1 MEISPETVAQEAEE
15 CYILTANR
23 IRAAPRKGRRV
34 VFLGG
39 VCTCRA
45 GPMCPAA
52 GYAFS
57 GGARGPRPTGRYV
70 EPRVGDGVLQW
81 SVAEQMPLG
90 YDVPSARQRR
100 AVIARS
106 TPRVLASRRVATRQS
121 VFLFW
126 GRQIPTPV
134 FVPARNDRERA
145 DRVVRPYKLGMTG
158 STAALRAMH
167 AASALSYTGAGEGY
181 TVRRC
186 GGGSWFL
193 GICALG
199 LGLGIL
205 IAAVF
210 PVGCLMFLVAFLLI
224 ACGVVCLRDRR

>member
-1 MEISPETVAQEAEE
+1 
-15 CYILTANR
+15 
-23 IRAAPRKGRRV
+23 
-34 VFLGG
+34 
-39 VCTCRA
+39 
-45 GPMCPAA
+45 MCPAA
-52 GYAFS
+52 GYSFF

-70 EPRVGDGVLQW
+70 EPPVGDGV
-81 SVAEQMPLG
+81 
-90 YDVPSARQRR
+90 
-100 AVIARS
+100 
-106 TPRVLASRRVATRQS
+106 
-121 VFLFW
+121 
-126 GRQIPTPV
+126 PTFP
-134 FVPARNDRERA
+134 
-145 DRVVRPYKLGMTG
+145 
-158 STAALRAMH
+158 RAMH

-224 ACGVVCLRDRR
+224 ACGVACLRDRR

>member
-1 MEISPETVAQEAEE
+1 MAGRGKPPCRGMPSSPSR
-15 CYILTANR
+15 CR
-23 IRAAPRKGRRV
+23 GRRPRRPV
-34 VFLGG
+34 S
-39 VCTCRA
+39 
-45 GPMCPAA
+45 AA
-52 GYAFS
+52 VPRCEAPS
-57 GGARGPRPTGRYV
+57 GRGLSAQPTGGEKNAGHLSLRQRFALIPPSQR
-70 EPRVGDGVLQW
+70 EERGDGF
-81 SVAEQMPLG
+81 P
-90 YDVPSARQRR
+90 RQC
-100 AVIARS
+100 S
-106 TPRVLASRRVATRQS
+106 H
-121 VFLFW
+121 W
-126 GRQIPTPV
+126 
-134 FVPARNDRERA
+134 
-145 DRVVRPYKLGMTG
+145 LGMTG

-224 ACGVVCLRDRR
+224 ACGVACLRDRR

>member
-1 MEISPETVAQEAEE
+1 MDGK
-15 CYILTANR
+15 
-23 IRAAPRKGRRV
+23 RAAPRKGRRV

-39 VCTCRA
+39 YAPVGRDPCVPPPGTHFSAGHA
-45 GPMCPAA
+45 GPALRDGMLNRVSRTA
-52 GYAFS
+52 S
-57 GGARGPRPTGRYV
+57 PTF
-70 EPRVGDGVLQW
+70 P
-81 SVAEQMPLG
+81 
-90 YDVPSARQRR
+90 
-100 AVIARS
+100 
-106 TPRVLASRRVATRQS
+106 
-121 VFLFW
+121 
-126 GRQIPTPV
+126 
-134 FVPARNDRERA
+134 
-145 DRVVRPYKLGMTG
+145 
-158 STAALRAMH
+158 RAMH

-224 ACGVVCLRDRR
+224 ACGVACLRDRR

>member
-1 MEISPETVAQEAEE
+1 
-15 CYILTANR
+15 
-23 IRAAPRKGRRV
+23 
-34 VFLGG
+34 
-39 VCTCRA
+39 
-45 GPMCPAA
+45 MCPAA
-52 GYAFS
+52 GYAFF

-70 EPRVGDGVLQW
+70 KPPVGDGVLQW
-81 SVAEQMPLG
+81 SAAEQMPLG

-100 AVIARS
+100 AG
-106 TPRVLASRRVATRQS
+106 RR
-121 VFLFW
+121 
-126 GRQIPTPV
+126 IPTPV
-134 FVPARNDRERA
+134 FAPARNDRERA

-167 AASALSYTGAGEGY
+167 TASALSYTGAGEGY

-224 ACGVVCLRDRR
+224 ACGVACLRDRR

>member
-1 MEISPETVAQEAEE
+1 MKSPPKSQQFPTKFCAPIQNMEISPETVAQGAEE
-15 CYILTANR
+15 CYILAVNR

-34 VFLGG
+34 VFWG

-45 GPMCPAA
+45 GPMRPAA
-52 GYAFS
+52 GYAFF

-81 SVAEQMPLG
+81 SAAEQMPLG

-100 AVIARS
+100 AG
-106 TPRVLASRRVATRQS
+106 RR
-121 VFLFW
+121 
-126 GRQIPTPV
+126 IPTPV
-134 FVPARNDRERA
+134 FAPTRNDGARA

-167 AASALSYTGAGEGY
+167 TASALSYTGAGEGY

-224 ACGVVCLRDRR
+224 ACGVACLRDRR

>member
-1 MEISPETVAQEAEE
+1 
-15 CYILTANR
+15 
-23 IRAAPRKGRRV
+23 
-34 VFLGG
+34 
-39 VCTCRA
+39 
-45 GPMCPAA
+45 MCPAA
-52 GYAFS
+52 GYAFF
-57 GGARGPRPTGRYV
+57 GGARGPRPTGRHV

-81 SVAEQMPLG
+81 SAAAIRF
-90 YDVPSARQRR
+90 S
-100 AVIARS
+100 
-106 TPRVLASRRVATRQS
+106 
-121 VFLFW
+121 FLE
-126 GRQIPTPV
+126 GRIPTPV
-134 FVPARNDRERA
+134 FALARNDGARA

-158 STAALRAMH
+158 STAALHAMH

-224 ACGVVCLRDRR
+224 ACGVACLRDRR

>member
-1 MEISPETVAQEAEE
+1 MDGK
-15 CYILTANR
+15 
-23 IRAAPRKGRRV
+23 RAAPRKGRRV
-34 VFLGG
+34 VF
-39 VCTCRA
+39 
-45 GPMCPAA
+45 
-52 GYAFS
+52 
-57 GGARGPRPTGRYV
+57 
-70 EPRVGDGVLQW
+70 VGDGVPTSCQRGSAALLGPLW
-81 SVAEQMPLG
+81 EGAVGAADWGRAKRVAALP
-90 YDVPSARQRR
+90 PSALRADTSLSEGGEERR
-100 AVIARS
+100 
-106 TPRVLASRRVATRQS
+106 
-121 VFLFW
+121 
-126 GRQIPTPV
+126 IPTPV
-134 FVPARNDRERA
+134 FAPARNDRERA

-167 AASALSYTGAGEGY
+167 AASALSYTGAGGGY

-224 ACGVVCLRDRR
+224 ACGVACLRDRR

>member
-1 MEISPETVAQEAEE
+1 
-15 CYILTANR
+15 
-23 IRAAPRKGRRV
+23 
-34 VFLGG
+34 
-39 VCTCRA
+39 
-45 GPMCPAA
+45 MCPAA
-52 GYAFS
+52 GYAFF

-70 EPRVGDGVLQW
+70 EPRVGDGVPT
-81 SVAEQMPLG
+81 S
-90 YDVPSARQRR
+90 RQRGG
-100 AVIARS
+100 AALGDGF
-106 TPRVLASRRVATRQS
+106 PRQCSHR
-121 VFLFW
+121 
-126 GRQIPTPV
+126 
-134 FVPARNDRERA
+134 
-145 DRVVRPYKLGMTG
+145 LGMTG
-158 STAALRAMH
+158 STAALPAMH

-224 ACGVVCLRDRR
+224 ACGVACLRDRR

>member
-1 MEISPETVAQEAEE
+1 M
-15 CYILTANR
+15 Y
-23 IRAAPRKGRRV
+23 
-34 VFLGG
+34 
-39 VCTCRA
+39 
-45 GPMCPAA
+45 PAA
-52 GYAFS
+52 GYAVF

-70 EPRVGDGVLQW
+70 EPRVGDGV
-81 SVAEQMPLG
+81 
-90 YDVPSARQRR
+90 
-100 AVIARS
+100 
-106 TPRVLASRRVATRQS
+106 
-121 VFLFW
+121 
-126 GRQIPTPV
+126 PTSHQC
-134 FVPARNDRERA
+134 
-145 DRVVRPYKLGMTG
+145 GG
-158 STAALRAMH
+158 AALRAMH

-224 ACGVVCLRDRR
+224 ACGVACLRDRR

>member
-1 MEISPETVAQEAEE
+1 
-15 CYILTANR
+15 
-23 IRAAPRKGRRV
+23 
-34 VFLGG
+34 
-39 VCTCRA
+39 
-45 GPMCPAA
+45 MCPAA
-52 GYAFS
+52 GYAFF

-81 SVAEQMPLG
+81 SAAEQMPLG
-90 YDVPSARQRR
+90 YDVPSARRCRAGRR
-100 AVIARS
+100 
-106 TPRVLASRRVATRQS
+106 
-121 VFLFW
+121 
-126 GRQIPTPV
+126 IPTPV
-134 FVPARNDRERA
+134 FALARNDRERT
-145 DRVVRPYKLGMTG
+145 DSVVRPYKLGMTG

-224 ACGVVCLRDRR
+224 ACGVACLRDRR